1 MVKRFTS
8 SSERR
13 GILGVA
19 LELGRVENLGIQ
31 TAAGG
36 LCHRRAGLRPRLS
49 QSLLRL
55 KSKLLD
61 PPGSYSLLLSTES
74 FGTRS

>member
-1 MVKRFTS
+1 M
-8 SSERR
+8 
-13 GILGVA
+13 A

-49 QSLLRL
+49 QSLFKL

-61 PPGSYSLLLSTES
+61 PPGSYSLLLYTES